1 MLIYN
6 IKHYLFDL
14 STEKPLIIFCLCV
27 GNTWG
32 CAPDGDCCLGCA
44 SKQETFI
51 NCADIAIF
59 DDGGVAPPTSGP
71 STGNPPTQAPTTAQP
86 TERPTTQAPPT
97 AAPTTH
103 SPTTQSPTDAPTT
116 QGPSTQSPTDD
127 CVLMECPVGLTLMC
141 DGTGDLA
148 GDLTRQR
155 FCNDHCRLQ
164 TASCTTQLCSCT
176 CKKITCKAVGG
187 YEGSPTHDDWCQTI
201 CTQDSNLCP
210 DHRDQCQC
218 TEDL

>member
-1 MLIYN
+1 MRR
-6 IKHYLFDL
+6 KHVGLCARRGLLSRVRLKTGDL
-14 STEKPLIIFCLCV
+14 HQLCWHRYIWRWRR
-27 GNTWG
+27 GTAHLWAFHWKSPNSG
-32 CAPDGDCCLGCA
+32 
-44 SKQETFI
+44 
-51 NCADIAIF
+51 ADY
-59 DDGGVAPPTSGP
+59 G
-71 STGNPPTQAPTTAQP
+71 TAHRK
-86 TERPTTQAPPT
+86 TPPT